1 MSIAQCERVVSTE
14 SERVMSKDN
23 DLRDLFLDDHLLI
36 ELAKRE
42 LKGRR
47 PPALEPEKILLQPSQ
62 LKNKLSREIEARGW
76 TARDLAI
83 QAGVTQTE
91 AAALIKGGQRMT
103 PELAERLGRVFATS
117 SDYWLR
123 EDD

>member
-1 MSIAQCERVVSTE
+1 
-14 SERVMSKDN
+14 MSKHN

-42 LKGRR
+42 LRGRR
-47 PPALEPEKILLQPSQ
+47 PPALEPEKILVQPSQ
-62 LKNKLSREIEARGW
+62 IKNKLMREIEARGW

-83 QAGVTQTE
+83 QAKISQTE
-91 AAALIKGGQRMT
+91 AHALIKGGQRIS
-103 PELAERLGRVFATS
+103 PDLAIRLGQVFATS

-123 EDD
+123 ADD